1 MLELRGYSVDAL
13 KRRSECSVVAPMLS
27 KLSLKSSITT
37 LCTAGTQ
44 TRRAQCCISYS
55 RRCRTATAGKL
66 RRVQDLHGAEGPD
79 DMFRGEES
87 VVEGAERALTSVSR
101 KLDASLS
108 VEYTVN
114 ELINEA
120 TDIANLS
127 RIFPGKHPDF
137 IAIDRLL
144 IIGCRMESTL
154 LNCAS
159 HRCHPPLAGCG
170 RTDAVTK
177 SPLSLLFLYMDSITQ
192 YHLVIV
198 VMFQ

>member
-1 MLELRGYSVDAL
+1 MS
-13 KRRSECSVVAPMLS
+13 S
-27 KLSLKSSITT
+27 KLSLKCSITT

-44 TRRAQCCISYS
+44 TRFHQCCISYL

-66 RRVQDLHGAEGPD
+66 RRAQDLHGAEGPD

-101 KLDASLS
+101 KLDPSLS

-114 ELINEA
+114 ELINEG

-127 RIFPGKHPDF
+127 RIFPGTDLNF
-137 IAIDRLL
+137 IVINGLL

-154 LNCAS
+154 LNCVS
-159 HRCHPPLAGCG
+159 PCRHPPLADCG
-170 RTDAVTK
+170 RTDAVTTC
-177 SPLSLLFLYMDSITQ
+177 PLSLLLLYMDSI
-192 YHLVIV
+192 V
-198 VMFQ
+198 

>member
-1 MLELRGYSVDAL
+1 MPELVPFRLTADIVDG
-13 KRRSECSVVAPMLS
+13 MG
-27 KLSLKSSITT
+27 I
-37 LCTAGTQ
+37 AGTEGVF
-44 TRRAQCCISYS
+44 RRCAEETLRVLRSSADVIKTVLEVFNHDPLHSWYANTARPVLYPYS
-55 RRCRTATAGKL
+55 RHCRTATVGKL
-66 RRVQDLHGAEGPD
+66 RRAQDPHGTEGPD

-127 RIFPGKHPDF
+127 RIFPGKDLDF
-137 IAIDRLL
+137 IAIDGLL
-144 IIGCRMESTL
+144 ITGCRMESTL

-159 HRCHPPLAGCG
+159 HCCHPPLAGCG
-170 RTDAVTK
+170 WTDAVTK
-177 SPLSLLFLYMDSITQ
+177 
-192 YHLVIV
+192 
-198 VMFQ
+198 

>member
-1 MLELRGYSVDAL
+1 M
-13 KRRSECSVVAPMLS
+13 CSVVAPMSS
-27 KLSLKSSITT
+27 KLFLKSSIMT

-44 TRRAQCCISYS
+44 TGRAYFCIAYS

-66 RRVQDLHGAEGPD
+66 RRAQDLRAEGPD

-87 VVEGAERALTSVSR
+87 VVAGAERALTSVSR

-127 RIFPGKHPDF
+127 RIFPGKD
-137 IAIDRLL
+137 
-144 IIGCRMESTL
+144 
-154 LNCAS
+154 
-159 HRCHPPLAGCG
+159 PPSSSL
-170 RTDAVTK
+170 TDC
-177 SPLSLLFLYMDSITQ
+177 SPL
-192 YHLVIV
+192 V
-198 VMFQ
+198 VGWSPHC

>member
-1 MLELRGYSVDAL
+1 M
-13 KRRSECSVVAPMLS
+13 
-27 KLSLKSSITT
+27 T

-44 TRRAQCCISYS
+44 TGRAHCCIACS

-66 RRVQDLHGAEGPD
+66 RRAQDLRGAEGPD

-87 VVEGAERALTSVSR
+87 GVAGAERALTSVSR

-127 RIFPGKHPDF
+127 RIFPGKDPVF
-137 IAIDRLL
+137 VVIDGLL
-144 IIGCRMESTL
+144 TIGHRMESAL
-154 LNCAS
+154 LNCTS
-159 HRCHPPLAGCG
+159 PRCHPSLPE
-170 RTDAVTK
+170 TQIAVK
-177 SPLSLLFLYMDSITQ
+177 LIK
-192 YHLVIV
+192 
-198 VMFQ
+198 